1 MAQRDRRIPT
11 VFGMFGGKEEVEIV
25 RHDVRYRGNESK
37 KVPSDRN
44 YNKTLTQR
52 DVRQL
57 ERHLSMKRTIRKK
70 IMRDLQQASVED
82 EEKDEVAFRTLKDEG
97 SLEPNVLDRLKEK
110 NISRYRR
117 YFNIL
122 LSMQFSLAEYKLM
135 T

>member
-1 MAQRDRRIPT
+1 M
-11 VFGMFGGKEEVEIV
+11 FGMFGGKEEVEIV
-25 RHDVRYRGNESK
+25 RHDVRNRGNESK

-122 LSMQFSLAEYKLM
+122 SVACLLSMQFSLAVM